1 MASKKRK
8 GYDPLSRCA
17 HVVHTDHALRSDP
30 GSGTVLG
37 DAEKAFEKDR
47 PALVCGVSWG
57 IGRPEALRSS

>member
-1 MASKKRK
+1 MASKRRK

-30 GSGTVLG
+30 VLG

-47 PALVCGVSWG
+47 SALVCGVSWG